1 MSLNAIELLIN
12 DHETVKELMAEL
24 MKTSNRATKKRTQL
38 LNKIDQELKLHTRIE
53 EEIFYPAFKKAGKKE
68 DAQMYFEALEE
79 HRAVEELVLPD
90 LENTDVNGDKFGGR
104 AKVLKELL
112 EHHIEEEESEMFPRA
127 RELFS
132 DEQLEQLGEQM
143 QAMKDEMK
151 TAAAA

>member
-12 DHETVKELMAEL
+12 DHEIVKELLGEL
-24 MKTSNRATKKRTQL
+24 MSTSNRATKKRKQL
-38 LNKIDQELKLHTRIE
+38 LDKIDQELKLHTRIE
-53 EEIFYPAFKKAGKKE
+53 EEIFYPAFKKAGTKE
-68 DAQMYFEALEE
+68 DAQMYFEAMEE

-90 LENTDVNGDKFGGR
+90 LENTEVNGDKFGGR

-112 EHHIEEEESEMFPRA
+112 EHHIQEEESEMFPRA
-127 RELFS
+127 RELFNK
-132 DEQLEQLGEQM
+132 DQLEQLGEQM